1 MCDLMAQ
8 IEADQN
14 CIFLSTLTS
23 NVIHILE
30 EVRSH
35 EVNGRGHDF
44 GSQCDYLWWNNW
56 FSEEEGEV
64 QGGSDSPAELLLR
77 PCYFW
82 MNLPWWTS

>member
-23 NVIHILE
+23 NVIHIFE

-44 GSQCDYLWWNNW
+44 GSQCDYL
-56 FSEEEGEV
+56 
-64 QGGSDSPAELLLR
+64 
-77 PCYFW
+77 
-82 MNLPWWTS
+82 